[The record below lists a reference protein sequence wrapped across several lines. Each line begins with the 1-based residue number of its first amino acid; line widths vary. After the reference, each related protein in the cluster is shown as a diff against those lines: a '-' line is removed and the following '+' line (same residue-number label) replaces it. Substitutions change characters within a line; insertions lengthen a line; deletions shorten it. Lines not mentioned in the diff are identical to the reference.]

1 VSLSQPPL
9 LVTPT
14 TSMNF
19 LRTIIALCSS
29 FKSYR
34 QVRDLSVSTSLKHL
48 VKLVSVLSVILL
60 ASLIPWLFARSDTF
74 AQWAD
79 QHFPPFSIHDGR
91 ITTSA
96 PQPFYASEG
105 DFLFILDTTGK
116 VTGPDPK
123 ALQGI
128 LFTADSFVVWLKATN
143 APDGFLQ
150 SQRQN
155 LRGFPDGVVNGD
167 YFRKL
172 IRMFLWVRLPFAL
185 VVLILLALLSTLL
198 QAYLFSIVASFMERS
213 MPSPLRLQQLLNI
226 AIHAVTPA
234 AIIVTAYMAMR
245 LHELNLWVIYL
256 IAYGIFLVG
265 ATNACRDRSVE
276 RREPDGDSLF

>member
-1 VSLSQPPL
+1 VSLPQPVP
-9 LVTPT
+9 VARQG

-19 LRTIIALCSS
+19 LRTVIALCSS

-34 QVRDLSVSTSLKHL
+34 QVRDLAVSSSLKHL
-48 VKLVSVLSVILL
+48 LKLVSVLSVILL
-60 ASLIPWLFARSDTF
+60 ISFIPWALARSEIFAR
-74 AQWAD
+74 WVD
-79 QHFPPFSIHDGR
+79 QHFPPFSIREGK

-96 PQPFYASEG
+96 PQPFYAKED

-128 LFTADSFVVWLKATN
+128 LFTADSFVVWLRTTN
-143 APDGFLQ
+143 APDGLLQ
-150 SQRQN
+150 SQRQS
-155 LRGFPDGVVNGD
+155 LRGFPDGQVNGE
-167 YFRKL
+167 YFRNL
-172 IRMFLWVRLPFAL
+172 IRTFLWVGLPLAL

-245 LHELNLWVIYL
+245 LHELNLWMIYL
-256 IAYGIFLVG
+256 IAYGVFLIG
-265 ATNACRDRSVE
+265 GTNACRDHVE
-276 RREPDGDSLF
+276 RREHHDFDLM